1 MSHRKNLVWQ
11 IALLLMVIALFV
23 SFNVGL
29 FSVLTQRLSNNFS
42 GATQAKMVDVKKYLP
57 FEEASELAEV
67 DATLQLTGDLP
78 VLDGAAA
85 LYPVFSGVVN
95 SVYPEDCVHFE
106 NGEFTA
112 DSALHYTNTI
122 GAYKAVAD
130 GDADVIF
137 CAKPNDEQ
145 LAYAEEK
152 GAELEMVPIGRE
164 AFVFIVNERNPVDS
178 LSSEQ
183 VRDIFSGEIKSWSEV
198 GGEHLPIEALSR
210 NKGSGSQT
218 TMDKFMSGREQKQ
231 SPLGVFGR
239 SIGYSFRYYAENMT
253 DSGVKLLAL
262 DGAYPDREHIADG
275 SYPLASSF
283 YAIYRRDNDNEQVP
297 VLIDWLLSDEGQSLV
312 EQAGYVP
319 IG

>member
-1 MSHRKNLVWQ
+1 MGTAKKIGA
-11 IALLLMVIALFV
+11 IALLIGVFAGFDLAIYGFFTKRCIDTSSEEMKRY
-23 SFNVGL
+23 
-29 FSVLTQRLSNNFS
+29 SVELHRY
-42 GATQAKMVDVKKYLP
+42 MP
-57 FEEASELAEV
+57 FEEGSEAVKADTELR
-67 DATLQLTGDLP
+67 LSGDLP

-130 GDADVIF
+130 GDADIIF

-164 AFVFIVNERNPVDS
+164 AFVFIVNERNPVDG
-178 LSSEQ
+178 LTSEQ
-183 VRDIFSGEIKSWSEV
+183 VRDIFSGKIKSWSEV

-218 TMDKFMSGREQKQ
+218 TMDKFMAGREQKQ
-231 SPLGVFGR
+231 SPFGIFGR

-262 DGAYPDREHIADG
+262 DGAYPDREHIAYG

-297 VLIDWLLSDEGQSLV
+297 VLIDWLLSDEGQSLI

-319 IG
+319 VD